1 MFWKEKSEVVVAID
15 IGTHKIAVGVAE
27 LMPNGSM
34 SLIDVGQAESKGVRK
49 GEIVQL
55 ELAKQQIHQAIADA
69 EAKTDAVIRDV
80 YLAFTGSHLLSRTV
94 HVTTPVEDENNRVT
108 HDDLEAL
115 EKKLRN
121 LPDPPGYVTI
131 HELLQRY
138 YLDGDAVTEDPVG
151 LLSKNIEARYHLICG
166 METRLEST
174 ARAVMEHDVK
184 LFGWA
189 SAGYASAQAVITQDD
204 KTLGCV
210 VIDMGA
216 GVTDY
221 IVYVDG
227 AVVHSGVLGV
237 GGDHVTQDLSIGLKI
252 PYRIAENLKKNQG
265 LLYADPAEDDVLV
278 LEADA
283 SFPETR
289 ISRQA
294 VTTIM
299 RLRTEETLRLV
310 YEDIAEKNLWPHI
323 AGRVYLTG
331 GGCQMRQLKRLASSV
346 FAPAACEIASQFKF
360 EGDQRYSNRPDLATL
375 LGLLRYARKMEMQV
389 ERPGIFGKMRD
400 AVGSLLS
407 EVRFFSW

>member
-1 MFWKEKSEVVVAID
+1 
-15 IGTHKIAVGVAE
+15 
-27 LMPNGSM
+27 
-34 SLIDVGQAESKGVRK
+34 
-49 GEIVQL
+49 
-55 ELAKQQIHQAIADA
+55 
-69 EAKTDAVIRDV
+69 
-80 YLAFTGSHLLSRTV
+80 
-94 HVTTPVEDENNRVT
+94 
-108 HDDLEAL
+108 
-115 EKKLRN
+115 
-121 LPDPPGYVTI
+121 
-131 HELLQRY
+131 
-138 YLDGDAVTEDPVG
+138 
-151 LLSKNIEARYHLICG
+151 

-174 ARAVMEHDVK
+174 ARAVIESDMKMD
-184 LFGWA
+184 GWA

-221 IVYVDG
+221 VAYVDG

-252 PYRIAENLKKNQG
+252 PYRIAESLKKEQG
-265 LLYADPAEDDVLV
+265 KLFMDPEDDEVLV

-289 ISRQA
+289 ISREA

-299 RLRTEETLRLV
+299 RLRTEEILQLV

-331 GGCQMRQLKRLASSV
+331 GGCQMRQMKRLASTV
-346 FAPAACEIASQFKF
+346 FSPATCEIASQFKF

-375 LGLLRYARKMEMQV
+375 LGLLRYARKMESQI
-389 ERPGIFGKMRD
+389 ERPGLFGKMRE
-400 AVGSLLS
+400 AVGSLLA